1 MACVWRRSCLAT
13 AGGGGTV
20 RAVRAVRASRA
31 SKGGPTPTWPL
42 SAKPTSAADE
52 VHGRRIAQLQSPS
65 PPATVVDVAAPL
77 SPTPATPLPPSP
89 LPPSPLLII
98 LLLFDI
104 FFSFRVESSS
114 FFFRT
119 CHSVAPPQ
127 TLPELQHFRCCH
139 FLISFSLFEFISS
152 V

>member
-13 AGGGGTV
+13 AGGGGT
-20 RAVRAVRASRA
+20 VRAVRASRA

-104 FFSFRVESSS
+104 FFSFRVEFLFLPHLSQRRSSS
-114 FFFRT
+114 NASGVATFPLLPFSHFFL
-119 CHSVAPPQ
+119 V
-127 TLPELQHFRCCH
+127 
-139 FLISFSLFEFISS
+139 